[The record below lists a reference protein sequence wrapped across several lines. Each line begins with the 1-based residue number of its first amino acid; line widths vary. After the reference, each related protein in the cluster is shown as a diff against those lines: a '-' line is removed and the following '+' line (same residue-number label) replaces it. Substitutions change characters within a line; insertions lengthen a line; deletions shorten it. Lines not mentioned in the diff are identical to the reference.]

1 MDFAGWHVL
10 DIFFIILG
18 CYFVVRGCFRGF
30 VGEMLTLCG
39 FFLSF
44 YVSFKF
50 SGRVASAI
58 SDAAG
63 FNHAVSQIAAII
75 SIWLVIAIIVAIL
88 RHAMRGILSAISLG
102 GMDTLLGIVSGL
114 LKTVVAVYVFL
125 VAGLLLAPVVNPT
138 WMTDSDLLRYAG
150 RRWPGVREMLID
162 FEILP
167 EVKGLP
173 GGTLEQILRPY
184 RTGSED
190 PRK

>member
-10 DIFFIILG
+10 DIFFIIIG

-50 SGRVASAI
+50 SGRIASAI
-58 SDAAG
+58 ADVAG
-63 FNHAVSQIAAII
+63 FNHAVAQIAAII
-75 SIWLVIAIIVAIL
+75 SIWLVIAIIVAVL
-88 RHAMRGILSAISLG
+88 RHAMQGILSAISLG
-102 GMDTLLGIVSGL
+102 GMDTILGIVSGL
-114 LKTVVAVYVFL
+114 IKTIVAVYVFL

-173 GGTLEQILRPY
+173 SGTLEQILRPY
-184 RTGSED
+184 RTGSDD